1 MRGTLIIIK
10 SRSIHNTER
19 HGMKQIFENLRKSMN
34 IACLE
39 KSDEQFLIAIKNNGF
54 TSENVTSGNTYAV
67 RYIKADDEGA
77 RIVINHRSVDPSG
90 PFQNLPDINKYEIAL
105 EVNGKTIEEYHYEYE

>member
-1 MRGTLIIIK
+1 
-10 SRSIHNTER
+10 
-19 HGMKQIFENLRKSMN
+19 MKQVFENLRKSIN

-39 KSDEQFLIAIKNNGF
+39 KSDKAFLIAIENTGF
-54 TSENVTSGNTYAV
+54 TSENVTSGSTYAV

-77 RIVINHRSVDPSG
+77 RIVIDYRSVDPSR

-105 EVNGKTIEEYHYEYE
+105 EVNGKTIEKYHYEYE